1 MDRKKKRI
9 TAWLAA
15 GLMAASPAK
24 SRNIYSQK
32 GERTVRD
39 DYDVDYYL

>member
-1 MDRKKKRI
+1 
-9 TAWLAA
+9 
-15 GLMAASPAK
+15 MAASPAK
-24 SRNIYSQK
+24 KSEHIYSQK